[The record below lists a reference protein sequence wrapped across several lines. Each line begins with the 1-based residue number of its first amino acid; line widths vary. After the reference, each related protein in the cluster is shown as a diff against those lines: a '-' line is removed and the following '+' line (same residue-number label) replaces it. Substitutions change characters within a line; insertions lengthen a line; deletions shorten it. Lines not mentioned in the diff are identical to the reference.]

1 MSGAVRK
8 AMARAAYAACRRGW
22 RVAALVA
29 LGAACAGTALAAA
42 LASARPGAG
51 EPLRFARL
59 AGAEAQLFHLDG
71 NAAAAPAPLSASLQA
86 PLGSVWKLFVYS
98 YLVGRDKPSDDYI
111 CRGGDPEEAYCCTP
125 GQSIDRER
133 ALIQSCGRYFEP
145 RRLGLSG
152 TDWRRFWKEAGAPA
166 WLQDMQAMQ
175 PERKVTVADLLA
187 GLHAVPPAAQQAA
200 AATLVSVLTVGRGE
214 GTLATYGSLLR
225 AKTWTMPDPARPGA
239 SIGGAAGWLA
249 DGSPVWLGGSGASAN
264 VLRRAAPR
272 LQPLLAS
279 VPVPD
284 DGACVLVDMFERYPL
299 RDLQAVGAGAKRQ
312 APPDGPL
319 NGTFRAEFTNGNS
332 LRVESRGE
340 LTLMRTPG
348 AAPRVLGRFGLNDYV
363 ARVVEREGD
372 TTEPEAARALA
383 VAARS
388 YLIQQATREQG
399 CFHIADS
406 SRTQRVLPRAPTAA
420 ARRAADLTDALVLS
434 GVAVRYH
441 HDAGG
446 PGRMAWLEARR
457 AAGQGQAFDAILARW
472 WPQATLT
479 SFQSPVAGDCLAVAN
494 ARQWLAQRAPQWE
507 RRLAAEPGYETPP
520 LPAVCE
526 VREGRPYA
534 DARRN
539 RLYVHRLAS
548 EDDRVALAHEYLH
561 LAFARHPRGQDEG
574 FVEALARKL
583 VRTQN
588 P

>member
-1 MSGAVRK
+1 
-8 AMARAAYAACRRGW
+8 MATGRAWWRRLAALAAAC
-22 RVAALVA
+22 
-29 LGAACAGTALAAA
+29 AACAGPALAAPLTPA
-42 LASARPGAG
+42 

-59 AGAEAQLFHLDG
+59 AGADAQLFGLDG
-71 NAAAAPAPLSASLQA
+71 NAAAPAATPLPASLQT
-86 PLGSVWKLFVYS
+86 PLGSVWKLFVYG
-98 YLVGRDKPSDDYI
+98 YLVGRDKPSNDYT
-111 CRGGDPEEAYCCTP
+111 CRGGDPEEVYCCAA
-125 GQSIDRER
+125 GQSIDREH

-145 RRLGLSG
+145 RRLALSAA
-152 TDWRRFWKEAGAPA
+152 DWRRFWKEAGAPA

-175 PERKVTVADLLA
+175 PARSVAVADLLA

-214 GTLATYGSLLR
+214 GTLANYGSLLR

-249 DGSPVWLGGSGASAN
+249 DGSPVWLGGPGASAN

-272 LQPLLAS
+272 LQPLLAA

-299 RDLQAVGAGAKRQ
+299 RDLQAAGTGTGARRQ
-312 APPDGPL
+312 AVPDGPL
-319 NGTFRAEFTNGNS
+319 NGTYRAEFANGNS

-340 LTLMRTPG
+340 LTLVRTPG
-348 AAPRVLGRFGLNDYV
+348 AAPRVVGRFGLNDYV

-420 ARRAADLTDALVLS
+420 ARRAADVTDALVLS
-434 GVAVRYH
+434 AVAVRYH
-441 HDAGG
+441 HDAAGE
-446 PGRMAWLEARR
+446 GRMAWLEARR

-526 VREGRPYA
+526 VRLGRPYA

-539 RLYVHRLAS
+539 RLYIHRLAS
-548 EDDRVALAHEYLH
+548 EDDRIALAHEYLH

-574 FVEALARKL
+574 FVEATARKL

-588 P
+588 PS

>member
-1 MSGAVRK
+1 MNGAVRV
-8 AMARAAYAACRRGW
+8 ATGRAWWRRLAVLAA
-22 RVAALVA
+22 V
-29 LGAACAGTALAAA
+29 GAACAAPVLAATPA
-42 LASARPGAG
+42 PA

-59 AGAEAQLFHLDG
+59 TDANAQLFSLDA
-71 NAAAAPAPLSASLQA
+71 NAAAPAATPLPASLQT

-98 YLVGRDKPSDDYI
+98 YLAGRDKPSDDYT
-111 CRGGDPEEAYCCTP
+111 CRGGDPEEVYCCTA

-145 RRLGLSG
+145 RRLGLSAA
-152 TDWRRFWKEAGAPA
+152 DWRRFWKEAGAPA
-166 WLQDMQAMQ
+166 WLQDLQAMQ
-175 PERKVTVADLLA
+175 PARNVAVADLLA

-214 GTLATYGSLLR
+214 GTLANYGSLLR

-249 DGSPVWLGGSGASAN
+249 DGSPIWLGGPGASAN

-272 LQPLLAS
+272 LQPLLAA

-299 RDLQAVGAGAKRQ
+299 RDLQAAGVTIGTGARRQ
-312 APPDGPL
+312 AVPDGPL
-319 NGTFRAEFTNGNS
+319 NGTYRAEFANGNS

-340 LTLMRTPG
+340 LRLLRTPG
-348 AAPRVLGRFGLNDYV
+348 AAPRVVGRFGLNDYV

-406 SRTQRVLPRAPTAA
+406 SRTQRVLPRAPTAT
-420 ARRAADLTDALVLS
+420 ARRAADVTDALVLS

-441 HDAGG
+441 HDVGG
-446 PGRMAWLEARR
+446 QGRMAWLEARR

-539 RLYVHRLAS
+539 RLYIHRLAS
-548 EDDRVALAHEYLH
+548 EDDRIALVHEYLH

-574 FVEALARKL
+574 FVEAMARKL

-588 P
+588 PS